1 MRSLVLVVALGLS
14 TVTPNLASAQKAE
27 LARYQRAALRGVIR
41 LEDPDAFQAAF
52 KGKSAAEARAA
63 GAQLAARG
71 VPRLSA
77 EDLKHRA
84 ELMVDFTGRA
94 NTKTCGKWA
103 QGGASGEEV
112 VAMIAKLDSVALD
125 NWVDLSLRATIAELR
140 QSPAAHTGTQ
150 TDVLKL
156 FQQLPTT
163 MSEKD
168 AERFQSVLATFEKAS
183 AKEACWFGRQL
194 YVAALALQ
202 PTDRD
207 QALRTLAWVET
218 QGS

>member
-14 TVTPNLASAQKAE
+14 AVTPNLASAQKAE
-27 LARYQRAALRGVIR
+27 LARYQRAALRGLTR
-41 LEDPDAFQAAF
+41 LEEPDAFQAAF
-52 KGKSAAEARAA
+52 QGKSPAEARAA

-71 VPRLSA
+71 VTRLSA
-77 EDLKHRA
+77 EDLKYRA

-103 QGGASGEEV
+103 QGGASGDEMI
-112 VAMIAKLDSVALD
+112 AMIAQLDSVALD
-125 NWVDLSLRATIAELR
+125 GWVDLSLRATVAEVR

-150 TDVLKL
+150 ADVGTL

-163 MSEKD
+163 MTEKE
-168 AERFQSVLATFEKAS
+168 AERFHSVMATFEKAS
-183 AKEACWFGRQL
+183 LKDACWFGRQL
-194 YVAALALQ
+194 YVAALALE
-202 PTDRD
+202 PADRD